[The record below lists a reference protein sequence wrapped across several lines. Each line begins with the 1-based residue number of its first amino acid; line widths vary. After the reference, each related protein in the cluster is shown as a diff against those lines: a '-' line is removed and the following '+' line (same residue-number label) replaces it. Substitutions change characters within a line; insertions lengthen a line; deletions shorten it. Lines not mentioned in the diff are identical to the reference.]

1 MSQAPGKRAGK
12 LLMIV
17 AWAAALFLATRFFS
31 ASGKTASVIPTA
43 RCNPSMVKA
52 LSKCAC

>member
-17 AWAAALFLATRFFS
+17 AWAAALFLATRFFGQWEDS
-31 ASGKTASVIPTA
+31 Q
-43 RCNPSMVKA
+43 RNPNSQVQ
-52 LSKCAC
+52 SEHGQG

>member
-17 AWAAALFLATRFFS
+17 AWAAALFLATRFFRPVGRQP
-31 ASGKTASVIPTA
+31 A
-43 RCNPSMVKA
+43 
-52 LSKCAC
+52 